1 MASAGVASS
10 PTLPSP
16 QKTRPSTT
24 TPIDRVVESVAAAEA
39 SSKSVITDDC
49 GANMRGV
56 DNVNWNQNV
65 LLGCLAAVAL
75 AALLAAGVVVVALN
89 RDRNVVHYPN
99 AVPLASH
106 SNYSGLPF
114 QFRWDNSYLTTDNFT
129 DVYNWYSTTFDL
141 GAESRAI
148 ERCILLEGPADSL
161 LIERYYSILLC
172 NTPQGQHVYVT
183 RSTRLKLD

>member
-1 MASAGVASS
+1 M
-10 PTLPSP
+10 
-16 QKTRPSTT
+16 RE
-24 TPIDRVVESVAAAEA
+24 VENA
-39 SSKSVITDDC
+39 
-49 GANMRGV
+49 
-56 DNVNWNQNV
+56 NWNQNIW
-65 LLGCLAAVAL
+65 LGCLAVVSL
-75 AALLAAGVVVVALN
+75 AAILLAGALVFALN
-89 RDRNVVHYPN
+89 EDRDVVHYPN

-114 QFRWDNSYLTTDNFT
+114 EFRWDNSYLTTDNFA

-148 ERCILLEGPADSL
+148 ERCILLEGPAVSL

>member
-1 MASAGVASS
+1 MTG
-10 PTLPSP
+10 
-16 QKTRPSTT
+16 
-24 TPIDRVVESVAAAEA
+24 
-39 SSKSVITDDC
+39 DC
-49 GANMRGV
+49 EVNMRGV
-56 DNVNWNQNV
+56 DNAKWNQNI
-65 LLGCLAAVAL
+65 LLGCLAAFVLAVLLSAGLVVFAL
-75 AALLAAGVVVVALN
+75 K

-114 QFRWDNSYLTTDNFT
+114 AFRWDNSYLTTDNFT
-129 DVYNWYSTTFDL
+129 AVYNWYSTTFDL

-172 NTPQGQHVYVT
+172 NTPQGQHIYVT
-183 RSTRLKLD
+183 RSTRLALE

>member
-1 MASAGVASS
+1 
-10 PTLPSP
+10 
-16 QKTRPSTT
+16 
-24 TPIDRVVESVAAAEA
+24 
-39 SSKSVITDDC
+39 
-49 GANMRGV
+49 MRGV
-56 DNVNWNQNV
+56 DNAKWNQNI
-65 LLGCLAAVAL
+65 LLGCLAAFAL
-75 AALLAAGVVVVALN
+75 VVLLSAGLVVFALK

-114 QFRWDNSYLTTDNFT
+114 AFRWDNSYLTTDNFT
-129 DVYNWYSTTFDL
+129 AVYNWYSTTFDL

-172 NTPQGQHVYVT
+172 NTPQGQHIYVT
-183 RSTRLKLD
+183 RSTRLALD

>member
-1 MASAGVASS
+1 M
-10 PTLPSP
+10 
-16 QKTRPSTT
+16 
-24 TPIDRVVESVAAAEA
+24 SVM
-39 SSKSVITDDC
+39 TGDC
-49 GANMRGV
+49 GVNMRGV
-56 DNVNWNQNV
+56 DNGNWNQNV

-75 AALLAAGVVVVALN
+75 AILLVTGTVLVALD
-89 RDRNVVHYPN
+89 RDREGVHYPN

-114 QFRWDNSYLTTDNFT
+114 QFRWDNSYLTTDNFS

-172 NTPQGQHVYVT
+172 NAPQGQHIYVT
-183 RSTRLKLD
+183 RSTRLDLD

>member
-1 MASAGVASS
+1 M
-10 PTLPSP
+10 
-16 QKTRPSTT
+16 
-24 TPIDRVVESVAAAEA
+24 
-39 SSKSVITDDC
+39 TDEC
-49 GANMRGV
+49 GADMR
-56 DNVNWNQNV
+56 DDSNASWNQNI
-65 LLGCLAAVAL
+65 LLGCLAAVAV
-75 AALLAAGVVVVALN
+75 AGLLVAGTMVFAFN
-89 RDRNVVHYPN
+89 RDREVVHYPN

-114 QFRWDNSYLTTDNFT
+114 EFRWDNSYLTTDNFT

-148 ERCILLEGPADSL
+148 ERCILLEGPAESL

-183 RSTRLKLD
+183 RSTRLRLD

>member
-1 MASAGVASS
+1 MLLSAG
-10 PTLPSP
+10 L
-16 QKTRPSTT
+16 
-24 TPIDRVVESVAAAEA
+24 VVF
-39 SSKSVITDDC
+39 
-49 GANMRGV
+49 
-56 DNVNWNQNV
+56 
-65 LLGCLAAVAL
+65 AL
-75 AALLAAGVVVVALN
+75 K

-114 QFRWDNSYLTTDNFT
+114 AFRWDNSYLTTDNFT
-129 DVYNWYSTTFDL
+129 AVYNWYSTTFDL

-172 NTPQGQHVYVT
+172 NTPQGQHIYVT
-183 RSTRLKLD
+183 RSTRLALD